1 MSEAK
6 NSGQGFQAAKTQNMK
21 VQKTQPLPVYDD
33 DCKTVIRAR
42 QPEDGALP
50 APEWA
55 LVAYAGVSLGRMF
68 PLRAGSMV
76 LGRSPEVDI
85 ALLDAEVSRSHA
97 KIHWETQGDG
107 SVTLTLEDL
116 GSTNGTLLNGR
127 RVNGKAA
134 LRAGD
139 RITLGGHVL
148 KVVALDHLE
157 RAFHETLLDQSTK
170 DSLTGLANRAA
181 TLAELKTRFELALR
195 HNRPLSVI
203 MVDLDHFKNINDTHG
218 HGAGDFILRSFGERV
233 QERLR
238 GADLAGRIG
247 GEEFLLVLSETDTEG
262 AMILAERIRRAM
274 ADTPHLLQSGPLEAT
289 CSAGVAERSAS
300 DRTPGDLMGR
310 ADAALYAAKSSGRNR
325 VEKAS
330 AS

>member
-1 MSEAK
+1 
-6 NSGQGFQAAKTQNMK
+6 
-21 VQKTQPLPVYDD
+21 
-33 DCKTVIRAR
+33 
-42 QPEDGALP
+42 
-50 APEWA
+50 
-55 LVAYAGVSLGRMF
+55 
-68 PLRAGSMV
+68 
-76 LGRSPEVDI
+76 
-85 ALLDAEVSRSHA
+85 
-97 KIHWETQGDG
+97 
-107 SVTLTLEDL
+107 
-116 GSTNGTLLNGR
+116 
-127 RVNGKAA
+127 

-203 MVDLDHFKNINDTHG
+203 MVDLDHFKNINDTYG

-247 GEEFLLVLSETDTEG
+247 GEEFLLVLSETDTDG
-262 AMILAERIRRAM
+262 AMILAERIRSAM
-274 ADTPHLLQSGPLEAT
+274 SDTPHLLQNGPLAAT
-289 CSAGVAERSAS
+289 CSAGVAERGPS
-300 DRTPGDLMGR
+300 DRSPGDLMGR

-325 VEKAS
+325 VEKAQ